1 MPTQTL
7 RAIHGVVLRAASGA
21 LTAADRPLPL
31 TGLEGHRRAIVR
43 IFQEAALTTPDADDR
58 VRFLIETA
66 YGEGGFA
73 SSGELLAEA
82 LDIYAEQTTFT
93 VDDTTTFVVGD
104 VIRMDQE
111 RMLVTALDGAAPGVL
126 TVERGFGNDPR
137 AAHLN
142 NAPIDLLDVD
152 WITVAN
158 ITYALADNGTSPNA
172 LVVVGS
178 PDIAPI
184 ILDDLDEALA
194 DNTILA
200 APLGDRLRILTT
212 VAGATAPAYNY
223 SARVSL
229 QN

>member
-1 MPTQTL
+1 MPTQTFRARHGVPL
-7 RAIHGVVLRAASGA
+7 RADSGD

-31 TGLEGHRRAIVR
+31 TGLEGHRRAIVH
-43 IFQEAALTTPDADDR
+43 ITHEANMAMNGADE
-58 VRFLIETA
+58 VRYIVETA

-73 SSGELLAEA
+73 ASGELLDEA
-82 LDIYAEQTTFT
+82 LDIVAEQTTFT

-111 RMLVTALDGAAPGVL
+111 RMLVTATDGAAPGVL
-126 TVERGFGNDPR
+126 TVVRGFGNDPR

-152 WITVAN
+152 WITVA
-158 ITYALADNGTSPNA
+158 IVLYEVADNGTAPEA
-172 LVVVGS
+172 VVVIGS
-178 PDIAPI
+178 TDTAPAI
-184 ILDDLDEALA
+184 FDDLNEALA
-194 DNTILA
+194 DNSILA
-200 APLGDRLRILTT
+200 VPLGDRLRLRTT
-212 VAGATAPAYNY
+212 IVDSPTYRY